1 MATYKYTAFDANEK
15 NLKGIVNASDMNEA
29 KLILINRGLNPLKIE
44 ESLQR
49 RAKVKI
55 SNNNLSVF
63 TKQMSAL
70 LGAVSYTHLR
80 AHET

>member
-49 RAKVKI
+49 
-55 SNNNLSVF
+55 LS
-63 TKQMSAL
+63 L
-70 LGAVSYTHLR
+70 IHI
-80 AHET
+80 